1 MRAPDNDI
9 PENNPIS
16 KTLDDYFE
24 RRLAFDGIY
33 ETAEFAISAL
43 LALESKASSE
53 EADPL
58 KIPKSEIPS
67 DADGIP
73 HDLAGHLRRV
83 ASFSHLLALKLGLS
97 ERDAEIIKWVSP
109 MHDIG
114 KGAIPDTILS
124 KPGLLTAEEFEIM
137 KTHTQMGYD
146 MLKDAKQEIVQLGAL
161 VAIQHQEKFD
171 GSGYPN
177 GLKANEIHLYSRIT
191 TVADV
196 FDALASV
203 RCYKKAWPV
212 EDIVDYFQTE
222 RGRHFDP
229 TLVDLVLENLNEFLG
244 IRERYPDT
252 GNPA

>member
-1 MRAPDNDI
+1 M
-9 PENNPIS
+9 NNHNSIS
-16 KTLDDYFE
+16 KALDDYFE
-24 RRLAFDGIY
+24 KRLSLDGVY

-43 LALESKASSE
+43 LAMENKPASQSESEKVGAH
-53 EADPL
+53 
-58 KIPKSEIPS
+58 
-67 DADGIP
+67 G
-73 HDLAGHLRRV
+73 LAGHLRRV
-83 ASFSHLLALKLGLS
+83 AAFSSLLAKKAGLS
-97 ERDAEIIKWVSP
+97 DRDAEIVKWVSP

-137 KTHTQMGYD
+137 KTHTQMGHD
-146 MLKDAKQEIVQLGAL
+146 LLKDAKQEIVQLGAL

-177 GLKANEIHLYSRIT
+177 GLKGDEIHLYSRIT

-203 RCYKKAWPV
+203 RSYKKAWPV
-212 EDIVDYFQTE
+212 EEIVEYFRAE

-229 TLVDLVLENLNEFLG
+229 VLVDLVLENLDEFLV
-244 IRERYPDT
+244 IRENYPDAAE
-252 GNPA
+252 G